1 MLYLT
6 KALYFDT
13 LAHMQWKDAENTR
26 LIQAV
31 LALKTPDEAQRFLR
45 DLMTE
50 KEIKE
55 FSNRFKTAELLT
67 KNVPY
72 SEIEQKTG
80 LSSRTVARV
89 SKWLNGKGGG
99 YRTIINRLHSHNSI
113 QARKGLS

>member
-1 MLYLT
+1 
-6 KALYFDT
+6 
-13 LAHMQWKDAENTR
+13 MQWKNAENTR

-55 FSNRFKTAELLT
+55 FSNRLQTAELLT

-89 SKWLNGKGGG
+89 SKWLNGSGGG
-99 YRTIINRLHSHNSI
+99 YRTIINRLHHHNSI
-113 QARKGLS
+113 QAGRGLS